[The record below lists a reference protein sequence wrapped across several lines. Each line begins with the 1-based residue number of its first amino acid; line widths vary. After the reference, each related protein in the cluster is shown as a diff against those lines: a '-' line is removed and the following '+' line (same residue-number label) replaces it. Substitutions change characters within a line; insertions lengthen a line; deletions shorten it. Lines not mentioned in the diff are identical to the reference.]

1 MKVVDENG
9 FITYFDIPISSEGV
23 YDYAGFQI
31 ADELPPEQTYGVYR
45 PKSEVCKKEFVA
57 SLQELPLVDDHTM
70 VGEGFTPVDKKRAD
84 GVMFNVRANGDH
96 LLCDMKVWGEKMK
109 QKIRMG
115 KRELSLGYIGYFR
128 KQEGHFKGKP
138 YQYVMFGLSANH
150 VALVEDARMGH
161 ACRLADNARGICDSL
176 KLELPE
182 MNPDD
187 KKKVIDALVGKLNGC
202 SDEDLKKVCDALG
215 CPMGENK
222 ETPVEDEEAK
232 KKAEAEKKAKEE
244 AEKKAAEDAA
254 AKKAAEEKAVADA
267 KAAEEAKKKEEEE
280 KAKAAADSAKG
291 LTDEQKKEVG
301 DAAVKAYKEAC
312 DFAARCEPCFGKIVM
327 DGLLT
332 KKDVAVKVCM
342 MDSALKFVDAEKAI
356 DAVSGRLDAFE
367 KEKGKGRTTI
377 TDSATVTATFDFTSA
392 FQSRK

>member
-31 ADELPPEQTYGVYR
+31 ADNLPPKEVFKVYR
-45 PKSEVCKKEFVA
+45 PASEVCKKSFVD
-57 SLQELPLVDDHTM
+57 SLQEMPLVDDHTM
-70 VGEGFTPVDKKRAD
+70 IGEGFTPVDKKNAA
-84 GVMFNVRANGDH
+84 GVMFNVRSKGDH
-96 LLCDMKVWGEKMK
+96 LLCDIKIWGEKMK

-128 KQEGHFKGKP
+128 KQEGRFKGKP
-138 YQYVMFGLSANH
+138 YQFVMFGLSCNH
-150 VALVEDARMGH
+150 VALVDDARMGH
-161 ACRLADNARGICDSL
+161 ACRLVDNARGICDSL

-215 CPMGENK
+215 CPMCGDN
-222 ETPVEDEEAK
+222 TSVEDEEAK

-244 AEKKAAEDAA
+244 AEKKAAEDDAA
-254 AKKAAEEKAVADA
+254 AKKAEEE
-267 KAAEEAKKKEEEE
+267 AAAEAKKKEEEE
-280 KAKAAADSAKG
+280 AAKKAAADSAKG

-301 DAAVKAYKEAC
+301 DAAIKNFV
-312 DFAARCEPCFGKIVM
+312 AAQALASRCEPLFGKIVM
-327 DGLLT
+327 DGLRT
-332 KKDVAVKVCM
+332 PQDVAVKVCM
-342 MDSALKFVDAEKAI
+342 MDSALKFVDAGKAL
-356 DAVSGRLDAFE
+356 DALTGRLDEFE
-367 KEKGKGRTTI
+367 KAGGKNRTTI
-377 TDSATVTATFDFTSA
+377 TDSAVTASFDFSA
-392 FQSRK
+392 AFASRK

>member
-31 ADELPPEQTYGVYR
+31 ADELPPKQIYGVYR

-222 ETPVEDEEAK
+222 DTPVEDK
-232 KKAEAEKKAKEE
+232 KPEDKPADKPEDKKPADKPED
-244 AEKKAAEDAA
+244 KKPEDKPVED
-254 AKKAAEEKAVADA
+254 KKPEDKPEDKKPEDKKPEEKPVD
-267 KAAEEAKKKEEEE
+267 
-280 KAKAAADSAKG
+280 DSAKG
-291 LTDEQKKEVG
+291 LTDEQKKEVA
-301 DAAVKAYKEAC
+301 DAAVTAYKEAC
-312 DFAARCEPCFGKIVM
+312 EFAARCEPCFGKIVM

-342 MDSALKFVDAEKAI
+342 MDAALKFVDAEKAI

>member
-23 YDYAGFQI
+23 YEYAGSQI
-31 ADELPPEQTYGVYR
+31 SDELPAKEVFKVYR

-70 VGEGFTPVDKKRAD
+70 VGDGFTPIDRKRAD

-128 KQEGHFKGKP
+128 KQEGRFKGKP
-138 YQYVMFGLSANH
+138 YQFVMFGLSANH
-150 VALVEDARMGH
+150 VALVDDARMGH

-182 MNPDD
+182 MNPED
-187 KKKVIDALVGKLNGC
+187 KKKVIDELVGKLNGC

-215 CPMGENK
+215 CPMGAEA
-222 ETPVEDEEAK
+222 TTEDEEAK
-232 KKAEAEKKAKEE
+232 KKADEE
-244 AEKKAAEDAA
+244 AAKKAAEDAA
-254 AKKAAEEKAVADA
+254 DKAKAEEEAPKKKEAENAD
-267 KAAEEAKKKEEEE
+267 AEEAKKKEEEE
-280 KAKAAADSAKG
+280 KAKASADSAKG

-301 DAAVKAYKEAC
+301 DSAVRAYKEAC
-312 DFAARCEPCFGKIVM
+312 EFAKRCEPCFGKIVM
-327 DGLLT
+327 DGIMT
-332 KKDVAVKVCM
+332 KADVAHKICIT
-342 MDSALKFVDAEKAI
+342 DSKLKFVDASKEL
-356 DAVSGRLDAFE
+356 DAVEDAITRWQ
-367 KEKGKGRTTI
+367 KENGGKRTSI
-377 TDSATVTATFDFTSA
+377 TDGSVAEKPFDFGSA
-392 FQSRK
+392 FASRK